1 MKRLLVLWFVIC
13 FATAMTSAADEP
25 EEILLWPSGAPGSEG
40 KTAKEKVE
48 VTASGER
55 NITSVHK
62 PSITPYLPADGKAT
76 GAAVLVIP
84 GGGHRML
91 CMDHEGANAA
101 RLMAEHGVAA
111 FVLKYRLARE
121 QGSTYTIREHA
132 LADAERAIRLIR
144 SRADEWKLDP
154 KKVGAMGFSAG
165 GELVALASMRS
176 GEGDSSAPDAID
188 AQNSRPSF
196 QALIYPGRS
205 GDIQPDK
212 SAPPAFLACSTNDR
226 RDISEGLAEA
236 YLRFK
241 RAGASAELHV
251 YATGGH
257 GFGVRNRNKGAI
269 GGWADRFL
277 EWLESKQFITVKP

>member
-1 MKRLLVLWFVIC
+1 MKPLLTLTVWLI
-13 FATAMTSAADEP
+13 TAIAIAADDP
-25 EEILLWPSGAPGSEG
+25 QEILLWPNGAPGSEG
-40 KTAKEKVE
+40 KTAEEKIE
-48 VTASGER
+48 VTRSGER
-55 NITSVHK
+55 KITSVHK
-62 PSITPYLPADGKAT
+62 PSITPYLPADSAAT

-101 RLMAEHGVAA
+101 RLLAEHGIAA

-121 QGSTYTIREHA
+121 PGSTYTIRDHA

-165 GELVALASMRS
+165 GELVALSSMRP
-176 GEGDSSAPDAID
+176 GEGESSAADPID
-188 AQNSRPSF
+188 RQNSRPSF

-212 SAPPAFLACSTNDR
+212 NAPPAFLACSTNDR

-257 GFGVRNRNKGAI
+257 GFGVRDRNRGSI
-269 GGWADRFL
+269 GGWTDRFM
-277 EWLESKQFITVKP
+277 EWLESKQFVTAEQER

>member
-1 MKRLLVLWFVIC
+1 MKPFLMFTIWLS
-13 FATAMTSAADEP
+13 TAITFAADEP
-25 EEILLWPSGAPGSEG
+25 QEILLWPSGAPGSEG
-40 KTAKEKVE
+40 KTAAEKVE

-62 PSITPYLPADGKAT
+62 PSITPYLPAEGKGS

-101 RLMAEHGVAA
+101 RLLAENGVAA

-121 QGSTYTIREHA
+121 QGSTYTIRDHA

-144 SRADEWKLDP
+144 SRATEWKVDA

-176 GEGDSSAPDAID
+176 GENDSSASDAID

-257 GFGVRNRNKGAI
+257 GFGVRSRNKGAI

-277 EWLESKQFITVKP
+277 EWMESKQFATVTP

>member
-1 MKRLLVLWFVIC
+1 MKPFLIVTIWF
-13 FATAMTSAADEP
+13 AAAMAYAADEP
-25 EEILLWPSGAPGSEG
+25 QEILLWPAGAPGSEG
-40 KTAKEKVE
+40 KTAPEKVE

-55 NITSVHK
+55 NLTSVHK
-62 PSITPYLPADGKAT
+62 PSITPYLPAEGKAT

-101 RLMAEHGVAA
+101 RLLAEHGVAA

-144 SRADEWKLDP
+144 SRAAEWNVDA

-165 GELVALASMRS
+165 GELVALASMRA
-176 GEGDSSAPDAID
+176 GEGDSSASDGID

-241 RAGASAELHV
+241 RTGASAELHV
-251 YATGGH
+251 YASGGH
-257 GFGVRNRNKGAI
+257 GFGVRSRNKGAI

-277 EWLESKQFITVKP
+277 EWMESKQFTTVKP

>member
-1 MKRLLVLWFVIC
+1 MKPFLSVMIWL
-13 FATAMTSAADEP
+13 ATAIASAADEP
-25 EEILLWPSGAPGSEG
+25 QEILLWPAGAPGSEG
-40 KTAKEKVE
+40 KTAIEKVE

-62 PSITPYLPADGKAT
+62 PSITPYLPADGKGT

-101 RLMAEHGVAA
+101 RLLAEHGVAA

-132 LADAERAIRLIR
+132 LADAERAMRLIR
-144 SRADEWKLDP
+144 SRAAEWKLDP
-154 KKVGAMGFSAG
+154 DKVGAMGFSAG

-176 GEGDSSAPDAID
+176 GEGSSSAADTID
-188 AQNSRPSF
+188 AQSSRPSF

-212 SAPPAFLACSTNDR
+212 SAPPAFVACSTNDR
-226 RDISEGLAEA
+226 RDISEGLAET

-251 YATGGH
+251 YASGGH
-257 GFGVRNRNKGAI
+257 GFGVRDRNSGAI
-269 GGWADRFL
+269 GGWTDRFL
-277 EWLESKQFITVKP
+277 EWMESRKLTTAKREQ